1 MIPEFCGVNYLT
13 FTKDVI
19 KKYRSLR
26 ESLLEYIVK
35 PCFVLIFFIAATSLI
50 LQTSCTSLNT
60 EAECLKSGKEHYEKE
75 QYDKAIR
82 DYTRAIELKPDSAK
96 TYKNR
101 GTAFYKLKQ
110 YDKAIQDYSKSIEL
124 KSDEYNYLLRGIAY
138 GKLEQYDKAI
148 QDYSKS
154 IELKPDENYYLL
166 RGAAYDKLKQYDK
179 AVLDYAKAIEL
190 KPDENYYLLRG
201 NAYFHMKQYDKT
213 VQDCSRSIELKP
225 GERKYLLRGIAY
237 FEQKQYDKAITD
249 FSKNIE
255 LNRYCKN
262 AYQCRGATYCRLRQY
277 DKAIFDRSK
286 AIELKPDDI
295 ASYTCILEIC
305 IITGQPEQFNK
316 WLKQFAAIP
325 ESKLSKAALLIKL
338 YLVCLNKCILNEPRT
353 EMENRLEALLKE
365 KIELDWSF
373 ELTDEWLD
381 NPKNGLTPEQI
392 KYIRELSDKVKASQK
407 NLH

>member
-1 MIPEFCGVNYLT
+1 MHINVAGRH
-13 FTKDVI
+13 I
-19 KKYRSLR
+19 
-26 ESLLEYIVK
+26 
-35 PCFVLIFFIAATSLI
+35 
-50 LQTSCTSLNT
+50 
-60 EAECLKSGKEHYEKE
+60 
-75 QYDKAIR
+75 
-82 DYTRAIELKPDSAK
+82 
-96 TYKNR
+96 
-101 GTAFYKLKQ
+101 
-110 YDKAIQDYSKSIEL
+110 
-124 KSDEYNYLLRGIAY
+124 
-138 GKLEQYDKAI
+138 
-148 QDYSKS
+148 
-154 IELKPDENYYLL
+154 
-166 RGAAYDKLKQYDK
+166 
-179 AVLDYAKAIEL
+179 
-190 KPDENYYLLRG
+190 
-201 NAYFHMKQYDKT
+201 
-213 VQDCSRSIELKP
+213 
-225 GERKYLLRGIAY
+225 
-237 FEQKQYDKAITD
+237 
-249 FSKNIE
+249 
-255 LNRYCKN
+255 
-262 AYQCRGATYCRLRQY
+262 
-277 DKAIFDRSK
+277 DRSK